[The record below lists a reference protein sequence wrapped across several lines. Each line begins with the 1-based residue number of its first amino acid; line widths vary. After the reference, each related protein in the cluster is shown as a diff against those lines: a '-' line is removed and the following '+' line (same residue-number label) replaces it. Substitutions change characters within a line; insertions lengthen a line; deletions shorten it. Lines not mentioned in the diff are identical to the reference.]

1 MRGAAGRAP
10 AAAAAQAASR
20 PRGSRSLR
28 GTAPASGTS
37 CGSTSAASIP
47 ISPSGDITNT
57 TGRTPAISTR
67 GTIRLGTSTRR
78 RRTVITTRGITR
90 LGTSTRRRRTVITT
104 RGTTRHGTDPT
115 MTAAGPTRADRTI
128 TAGTTTRVEGTT
140 TARAEASR
148 SDRFDALDV
157 PHDPGALGL
166 LRLHHPRAGW
176 ERHLAEL

>member
-47 ISPSGDITNT
+47 ISPSGDITIT
-57 TGRTPAISTR
+57 TGRTPAVSTR

-78 RRTVITTRGITR
+78 RRTVITAPA
-90 LGTSTRRRRTVITT
+90 
-104 RGTTRHGTDPT
+104 TTRHGTDPT

-176 ERHLAEL
+176 ERHLAELA